1 MLESLR
7 RAWRLPDLRRRI
19 LFTLAMFFVL
29 RVGTHVPVPG
39 IDASVIQKLFKEG
52 TLFGLLDLFSG
63 GALRTFS
70 VFAMSV
76 TPYINASIIFQLLT
90 LVIPR
95 LEELAKEGEEGRK
108 KITQYTRYLTVVL
121 ALIQAYGMT
130 VGLRSAVIN
139 PTWGSF
145 TVIALSLTAG
155 TAFLM
160 WLGEQITEKGIG
172 NGISLLIF
180 AGIVARLP
188 AGAGSIGTYLR
199 GGRINWFNLALLA
212 AVGALAIAAVVW
224 VNEGQRRLP
233 VQYPKRVVGRR
244 MYGGQSAHI
253 PLRVNHAG
261 VIPIIFASSLLTFP
275 LTLSTFINRPWA
287 VNFAN
292 WFRMDRPLY
301 LSTYAILVVFFT
313 YFYTAI
319 VFNPNDVANNIKK
332 YGGFIPGLRPGKPTA
347 DYLTRVMNRVTLAGS
362 LFLAVIAVMPYMMG
376 AFTNIPGLYFGGTA
390 LLIVVGVALETMKQI
405 EAHLVMRQYQGF
417 LR

>member
-19 LFTLAMFFVL
+19 LFTLAMFFVF

-39 IDASVIQKLFKEG
+39 IDASVIERLFREG

-76 TPYINASIIFQLLT
+76 TPYINASIIMQLLT

-130 VGLRSAVIN
+130 VGLRSAVIS

-145 TVIALSLTAG
+145 TVIAISLTAG

-199 GGRINWFNLALLA
+199 GGRINWFNLFLL
-212 AVGALAIAAVVW
+212 VVIGALAIAAVVW
-224 VNEGQRRLP
+224 VSEGQRRIP

-253 PLRVNHAG
+253 PLRVNQAG

-275 LTLSTFINRPWA
+275 LTLATFINRPWA
-287 VNFAN
+287 INFAN

-301 LSTYAILVVFFT
+301 LSTYALLVVFFT

-319 VFNPNDVANNIKK
+319 VFNPVDVANNIKK

-347 DYLTRVMNRVTLAGS
+347 DYLARVMNRVTLAGS
-362 LFLAVIAVMPYMMG
+362 LFLAVIAIMPYMMG
-376 AFTNIPGLYFGGTA
+376 ALTNIPGLYFGGTA

>member
-1 MLESLR
+1 MLESIR

-19 LFTLAMFFVL
+19 LYTLAMLLVF

-39 IDASVIQKLFKEG
+39 IDTAEIERLFKEG
-52 TLFGLLDLFSG
+52 TLFGMLDLFSG
-63 GALRTFS
+63 GALRTYS
-70 VFAMSV
+70 VFAMSI
-76 TPYINASIIFQLLT
+76 TPYINASIIMQLLT

-95 LEELAKEGEEGRK
+95 LEELQKEGEEGRK

-121 ALIQAYGMT
+121 ALIQALGMT
-130 VGLRSAVIN
+130 MGLRSAVLR
-139 PTWGSF
+139 PTWDSF
-145 TVIALSLTAG
+145 AIIALSLTAG

-188 AGAGSIGTYLR
+188 AGAGSVGTYLR
-199 GGRINWFNLALLA
+199 GGRVSILNLVLLLII
-212 AVGALAIAAVVW
+212 GALAIAAVVW

-253 PLRVNHAG
+253 PLRVNQAG
-261 VIPIIFASSLLTFP
+261 VIPIIFASSV
-275 LTLSTFINRPWA
+275 LTLPMTLAQFINRPWA
-287 VNFAN
+287 LGLAN
-292 WFRMDRPLY
+292 VFRYDRPLY
-301 LSTYAILVVFFT
+301 LSLYAMMVIFFT

-319 VFNPNDVANNIKK
+319 VFNPMEVSNNIKK
-332 YGGFIPGLRPGKPTA
+332 YGGFIPGLRPGKPTS

-362 LFLAVIAVMPYMMG
+362 LFLAVVAVMPYFMG
-376 AFTNIPGLYFGGTA
+376 TVTNIPGLYFGGTA

>member
-1 MLESLR
+1 MLETLR

-19 LFTLAMFFVL
+19 LFTLAMFFVF

-39 IDASVIQKLFKEG
+39 IDASIIERLFKEG

-76 TPYINASIIFQLLT
+76 TPYINASIIMQLLT

-95 LEELAKEGEEGRK
+95 LEEMAKEGEEGRK

-130 VGLRSAVIN
+130 VGLRNAVIR

-145 TVIALSLTAG
+145 SVIAISLTAG

-199 GGRINWFNLALLA
+199 GGRINWINLFLLA
-212 AVGALAIAAVVW
+212 AIGALAVAAVVW
-224 VNEGQRRLP
+224 VNEGQRRIP

-275 LTLSTFINRPWA
+275 LTLATFINRPWA

-301 LSTYAILVVFFT
+301 LGTYAILVVFFT

-362 LFLAVIAVMPYMMG
+362 LFLAVIAIMPYMVG
-376 AFTNIPGLYFGGTA
+376 ALTNIPGLYFGGTA